1 MATIK
6 KAQYGDRITS
16 RQKKRLGRISEKNPE
31 RAKDVAER
39 MKLRATRRKR
49 GSDLYDSLAPKEDL
63 PAFKARTLEEAKK
76 AKNGKSFPDLNK
88 DGKITKADILKG
100 RGVIKNGANIKKAQ
114 KGKKITPTAD
124 STDFFE
130 KRADRYDKAAGR
142 LIRAG
147 GYESVLRM
155 KKVADQARDDAWR
168 QGFKGKP
175 GYDANGF
182 PIPTKKKNAPK
193 KKMQYGGA
201 AASMKPT
208 SKIKKAQAGS
218 RLKDSDYET
227 SPFVKMQMEMK
238 QREKGSKPKES
249 INLKSRQYK
258 RLGRIEEKNPDRA
271 YKVGERME
279 LRKTRE
285 ERGKGVAAGANFR
298 QSYKQSEGEVKRPKA
313 NFTIPKIKKA
323 QAGLTASN
331 KRVGPVDPK
340 GAWTK
345 VQEMNLPPRNVKTK
359 VSLTRD
365 KQLGATKMMKMGGK
379 AKAKKK

>member
-31 RAKDVAER
+31 RAKEVAER

-49 GSDLYDSLAPKEDL
+49 GSELYDSLSPKEDI

-100 RGVIKNGANIKKAQ
+100 RGVIAKKGANIKKAQ

-208 SKIKKAQAGS
+208 SKIKKAQAG
-218 RLKDSDYET
+218 L
-227 SPFVKMQMEMK
+227 V
-238 QREKGSKPKES
+238 
-249 INLKSRQYK
+249 
-258 RLGRIEEKNPDRA
+258 
-271 YKVGERME
+271 
-279 LRKTRE
+279 
-285 ERGKGVAAGANFR
+285 
-298 QSYKQSEGEVKRPKA
+298 
-313 NFTIPKIKKA
+313 
-323 QAGLTASN
+323 ASN
-331 KRVGPVDPK
+331 KRVGPSDPY